1 MAFGPG
7 LTIETALLELQPAA
21 APQNQKKLSLHDEAL
36 PA

>member
-21 APQNQKKLSLHDEAL
+21 VSAPEARRL
-36 PA
+36 AEAIA